1 MFSLALSRPW
11 FDLFGRWIKK
21 GMSQIEITLSAA
33 NNLPSVVHFK
43 PNHPKSHPER
53 RYRFVECVW
62 GSHASICHT
71 VCWSGPGTLRTG
83 YSLLL
88 SFGWP
93 PGANEISTH
102 RANGNNQRRHDDTV
116 VVAVWT
122 RREKNHVK
130 RYCHGLISTI
140 SGELIWLNRT
150 TATQKGDDTH
160 GWLWVS
166 EWKGRMDEIDWNGA
180 V

>member
-1 MFSLALSRPW
+1 MRSHTER
-11 FDLFGRWIKK
+11 FG
-21 GMSQIEITLSAA
+21 L
-33 NNLPSVVHFK
+33 
-43 PNHPKSHPER
+43 
-53 RYRFVECVW
+53 ECVW
-62 GSHASICHT
+62 GSHTSICHT
-71 VCWSGPGTLRTG
+71 VCRSGPGTLRTG

-102 RANGNNQRRHDDTV
+102 SERQRRHDDTV

-150 TATQKGDDTH
+150 TATQKGDDTRVVV
-160 GWLWVS
+160 G
-166 EWKGRMDEIDWNGA
+166 ERMEGTDETDWNGA
-180 V
+180 IWLWNSNIQFLRVRSLVVVKTVRMSKLNLYHHHRGRHINCTHWLI